1 MIVFIIS
8 EMHRKAQI
16 LPTRVFIAPVWSE
29 LFGVLL
35 RPFGLLCENAVRR
48 HSLHNDYRSFEH
60 NKTHQSSFTNHA
72 HLSSYDKDEV
82 WSSEILNSSVIAHAY
97 CTPCA
102 EVLYR
107 GETLKVGHLVL
118 TWNLCSNV

>member
-48 HSLHNDYRSFEH
+48 HSLLNDYRSFEH
-60 NKTHQSSFTNHA
+60 NKRH
-72 HLSSYDKDEV
+72 
-82 WSSEILNSSVIAHAY
+82 
-97 CTPCA
+97 
-102 EVLYR
+102 
-107 GETLKVGHLVL
+107 
-118 TWNLCSNV
+118 